1 MEISAI
7 VIHPSRT
14 IYDALPR
21 RSVHGRSISEISIET
36 FTIFL
41 DYVTAIFT
49 C

>member
-14 IYDALPR
+14 VDDALPR
-21 RSVHGRSISEISIET
+21 SSVHGRSISEISIET

-41 DYVTAIFT
+41 DYVTTIFT
-49 C
+49 R